1 MKFFSD
7 LHVPPKSKNFKHL
20 IHFKIHGG
28 TTEEE
33 LELKVRKAER
43 LSYVNMTKLQEIRT
57 LTTSS
62 ASSSKAPITALL
74 FLDEANTTEAIGLIK
89 EIMCDSTCRGRPID
103 FSKGLKIIAAV
114 NPYRKHSDEMIGK
127 LEEAGLG
134 YFISATDSKERFGHI
149 PMRQLVYRVQP
160 LPAAM
165 LPLVWDF
172 GQLDSHTEAVYI
184 EQMLDKMQR
193 SALERFQI
201 TDADKAVMKRM
212 LVETQTFMR
221 SKRDECS
228 FVSLRDIERVLQV
241 TVWFISKKVRHL

>member
-7 LHVPPKSKNFKHL
+7 LHVPPKIKNFKHL

-33 LELKVRKAER
+33 IDSKVQKAER
-43 LSYVNMTKLQEIRT
+43 LSYVNMTKLQEVRT
-57 LTTSS
+57 STTS

-134 YFISATDSKERFGHI
+134 YFISTTDSKERFGHI

-193 SALERFQI
+193 SGLGLVQL
-201 TDADKAVMKRM
+201 TDDDKVVMKRM
-212 LVETQTFMR
+212 LVETQKFMR

-228 FVSLRDIERVLQV
+228 FVSLRDIERALQV
-241 TVWFISKKVRHL
+241 TLWFISKKVRPL